1 LTSTSKDYT
10 AYTRG
15 ADQLRVAEVATPKLE
30 APEQNGIEL
39 CPTDA
44 ADGTLSG
51 KTEEDRT
58 RFSAVLP
65 EPDFFLVNCALEL
78 FSRCPGADFFLANC
92 AGPFLAKPPIPF

>member
-44 ADGTLSG
+44 AGGTFSE
-51 KTEEDRT
+51 KTEGRRIDVPVDDP
-58 RFSAVLP
+58 RF
-65 EPDFFLVNCALEL
+65 EH
-78 FSRCPGADFFLANC
+78 SRARKFGSP
-92 AGPFLAKPPIPF
+92 